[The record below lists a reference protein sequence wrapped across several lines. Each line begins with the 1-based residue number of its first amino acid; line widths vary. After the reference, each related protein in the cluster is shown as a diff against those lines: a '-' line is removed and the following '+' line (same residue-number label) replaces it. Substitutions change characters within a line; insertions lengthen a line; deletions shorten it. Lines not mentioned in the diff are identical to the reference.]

1 MKIGIIVYSYTNN
14 TLRIAQK
21 LESSL
26 VNRGYDVELKS
37 IKAQN
42 ENPNATSYHLVNVP
56 STEKY
61 DAIVFATCVRGF
73 DCAPIFKEYIQSLNT
88 LANKKIA
95 GFVSQFFPFDA
106 WGGNQSLNTMESL
119 VSQKGTK
126 LIKLGS
132 IHTKFRNQEK
142 QIMNLIDQCD
152 HLLKT

>member
-21 LESSL
+21 LETGL
-26 VNRGYDVELKS
+26 MNRGYDVELKS

-56 STEKY
+56 SIDNY
-61 DAIVFATCVRGF
+61 DAIIFASCVRGF
-73 DCAPIFKEYIQSLNT
+73 DCAPIFKEYVQSLKS
-88 LANKKIA
+88 LANKKVA

-106 WGGNQSLNTMESL
+106 MGGNQSLNTMENL
-119 VSQKGTK
+119 VLQKGTK
-126 LIKLGS
+126 LYKLAS

-142 QIMNLIDQCD
+142 QILNMIEQCD
-152 HLLKT
+152 QWLKA